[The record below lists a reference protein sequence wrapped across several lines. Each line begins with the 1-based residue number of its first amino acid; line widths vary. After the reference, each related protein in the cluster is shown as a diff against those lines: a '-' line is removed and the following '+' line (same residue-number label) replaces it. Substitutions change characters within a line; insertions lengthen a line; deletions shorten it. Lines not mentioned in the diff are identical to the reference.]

1 MVHQAVHHFDQ
12 LDEHL
17 ILQKCFHSPLGNEI
31 FSPTILSAML
41 VSLIIN
47 ICSFPGR

>member
-17 ILQKCFHSPLGNEI
+17 ILLKCFHSPIGNEI
-31 FSPTILSAML
+31 FSPTILLAML
-41 VSLIIN
+41 V
-47 ICSFPGR
+47 